1 MGKKVY
7 TGNAFL
13 DKLNAGPYVKNPKY
27 NPKTKAGRTQPSVLL
42 DTTPGDIYGGS
53 LTNANDVRGRLKF
66 SNTDLGLTTEEFENM
81 LDKGITPSPYN
92 SQKEMDTAYAKNQ
105 SAFAQFGNFLMQ
117 AAVGEIILGTLEGF
131 GNIADGII
139 NTFTGDNYGV
149 NPYTKFMADAKENLK
164 KKFEIHQENPNASFQ
179 FGDFGWWMNG
189 AVNTATTV
197 SLLLPAAGWA
207 KGISLLGKVS
217 GVNKVGRMATRGIS
231 RGIAKATTRNAK
243 NLNKF
248 NAINATGG
256 LRDLNTLRSVA
267 SKASKIEKGILYGS
281 AAIGQATLSRAG
293 ESFLEAKEVFSDIE
307 TKTAEN
313 LQEMIDADAKNGTN
327 EFVKFIENNPQ
338 FKHSDG
344 TIMSVEEIAREIA
357 RQSANK
363 TFYNDWWMLANDV
376 VQYLALGSVWGK
388 YAKRTPKA
396 RERIAAKN
404 QQRILGG
411 AKQEELIKDNFLNR
425 AKENIKFAL
434 KHPLQSPLQ
443 TIVTEGFEE
452 VYQGIQIEKGKE
464 IYDKYFDE
472 NFTPRTLSSYLTDS
486 HIWEQGFWGA
496 LGGVAFNY
504 AHSKLSD
511 IKKAVQSIK
520 NKKTMTAE
528 DYERWKRSDD
538 KIAIEQINNTTNRIR
553 EFVANMEMIEHG
565 ENPYKAKIDESNGR
579 RIIKDGELLF
589 ENIATET
596 EKDALKQRAIQEFI
610 DNTTVDAVDYGIYDL
625 MKEIISSNEFDKF
638 IADNGLQRTE
648 ADAALSQQIVRRME
662 EVSGIYESALTDVNA
677 IVDDPNPYII
687 IAAARNITRNKL
699 AVSDI
704 DYKIGLADIDLANEN
719 INEENYDNYISNQL
733 YNTFNKY
740 LFNIQNDIKNLDKAY
755 EDGKIGYT
763 AYHTNKQELIS
774 LANNLL
780 NYIQNNTEQGALD
793 EIKEELNTYIKD
805 EDIDNIFKVWNNFT
819 VDYSRTLNNK
829 NKPSETISNIIK
841 DKIKLQLQKVYLESK
856 IPANRKEYQDIYD
869 AFSVSMDAITIKKI
883 NSYIDD
889 IKKYLRNS
897 KDLEYAIYEILDE
910 ETKDKKLNE
919 ALKFLKYG
927 YYSLSEDK
935 IKDKGQLF
943 IDAQIEAVIEGVRKE
958 RKEAQQTRQEGE
970 EFGTPLPEE
979 TNEDTEQEVS
989 DGAVTDISPSTG
1001 NNTEAVIINT
1011 NNNKQTGNAVADNI
1025 QFPVEGNNESAGQI
1039 TSDEEIIIIDDD
1051 IPVYEEKDEEL
1062 TEQQL
1067 KEQAAIAEQDKAGV
1081 NKVDIESIAYITKA
1095 FYSEQGRIDNIT
1107 KDLLNGDTK
1116 SYDKFIQELVDF
1128 LVTRGYNKRAAEV
1141 SAKNQFTNIVASFA
1155 ANDNKSLFN
1164 KLAKQLAIGF
1174 GENSA
1179 KKYSVTELLDG
1190 AGINETIKEFIDKYA
1205 RIVELEQLE
1214 DGRYVVNMQS
1224 LFDYLLNN
1232 ENIDIRTASY
1242 IYNNINNFIARNDE
1256 SKYIF
1261 TGFYES
1267 NNLTATEFFNRLREQ
1282 KARVIQ
1288 SMNEVHISPIEP
1300 EHRGKQ
1306 YTKALELVGSGKAK
1320 AYVKQQR
1327 DSYGYVSNLAVYVD
1341 IVEKGKKIPV
1351 KVGILRTVET
1361 NSDLTNIHTLSHYS
1375 GFANTININPNGD
1388 VSLDC
1393 DKLFYSLIERKAE
1406 DVDARQLHNIL
1417 VNYYITVTDIMKR
1430 LSEGKIKETQANKEL
1445 AEAMPEDTAK
1455 KLLNNPYIK
1464 DILNNGIYKV
1474 YDSYNKKDI
1483 EKARI
1488 IAKNISR
1495 ILFYDQHFDET
1506 DPTNKA
1512 TNNMALDKRT
1522 MRTSYEQWKQKVY
1535 VNYVN
1540 TYELQKQ
1547 LNNEDSQVDINL
1559 NVPYYTVLNTVPSH
1573 DKNINIA
1580 NAGFDTNPNSDTY
1593 TPFVIIN
1600 DKGYLIG
1607 EDGTNYGMADISMG
1621 KNSIGFVVNQ
1631 DRNLTLVAYGVKAQD
1646 ISQKEIVKAIRQEI
1660 KNIIV
1665 KQFNNTINNTHES
1678 NFEDIR
1684 YRLEEL
1690 FGIGGLFNFNKV
1702 PGKLG
1707 VRVIRPSSGRFI
1719 TIQALVNNEYIDAIT
1734 FFSKNKY
1741 GSNSH
1746 GIGIYNFNKGEQDY
1760 YNNLKD
1766 VENIINNLIDFLTKR
1781 VEINRTQSVINNKTS
1796 TGNIPKFFSR
1806 KDGKFII
1813 HLDKQDFVYQNY
1825 GDFIIQN
1832 EGFTTN
1838 VDGSKGSF
1846 TTGYLN
1852 EDSLTIDAVVRDS
1865 SEAKQVNN
1873 TDVSDLLFTDLSDN
1887 RKTVKTEDV
1896 LRAAG
1901 VDNDT
1906 IKVLRGKSIGKTL
1919 VTDTV
1924 RPVRED
1930 KDDAYAYFNKEDKYI
1945 YITPKGAA
1953 AMNGNPRNAVRLIL
1967 HENIHR
1973 LFNDNSNLTDA
1984 QRQRIIRE
1992 LKEVYNYTLTQ
2003 LEKDKDSGKID
2014 YKTYTAIINVFNKAT
2029 SNNNDNTNMEE
2040 FLMECLT
2047 QKVIAEYLNN
2057 TEYHSEVN
2065 IDGIPKTKKSIFQK
2079 LMDILLNLLGINNQR
2094 IKNNSILAREYM
2106 ILSRTSNDTDAGL
2119 FNKPT
2124 TEVIT
2129 DVTHIK
2135 PVEPIIDDIK
2145 FPGEESIYNEYP
2157 YNPDD
2162 IDTKFDN
2169 DIESFARTELIE
2181 ETTAAEIYATPI
2193 ANGATDNAF
2202 GVRVVNNLSEFVNS
2216 FPVQYRA
2223 SIQQILA
2230 ENELNF
2236 TCQ

>member
-13 DKLNAGPYVKNPKY
+13 DKLNAGPYVKNPNY

-42 DTTPGDIYGGS
+42 DTTPGDIYRGS
-53 LTNANDVRGRLKF
+53 LTNANNIRGRLKF
-66 SNTDLGLTTEEFENM
+66 SNTDLGLTVEDFENI

-92 SQKEMDTAYAKNQ
+92 SQREMEIAYAKNQ
-105 SAFAQFGNFLMQ
+105 SAFEQFGNFLMQ
-117 AAVGEIILGTLEGF
+117 AAVGEIVLGTLEGF

-164 KKFEIHQENPNASFQ
+164 KKFEIHQENPGASFQ

-189 AVNTATTV
+189 AVNAATTL
-197 SLLLPAAGWA
+197 SLLIPAAGWA
-207 KGISLLGKVS
+207 KGISLLGKASKVS
-217 GVNKVGRMATRGIS
+217 KVGRMATRGIS
-231 RGIAKATTRNAK
+231 RGIAKATTKNAK

-267 SKASKIEKGILYGS
+267 SKAGKIEKGILYGS
-281 AAIGQATLSRAG
+281 SAIGQATLSRAG

-307 TKTAEN
+307 TKTVEN
-313 LQEMIDADAKNGTN
+313 LQAMIDADTKNGTN
-327 EFVKFIENNPQ
+327 EFAKFIENNPQ
-338 FKHSDG
+338 FKHPDG
-344 TIMSVEEIAREIA
+344 TIMSVEEIAKEIA

-363 TFYNDWWMLANDV
+363 TFYNDWWMLANDI

-388 YAKRTPKA
+388 HARRTPKA

-411 AKQEELIKDNFLNR
+411 AKQEDLIKDNFLNR
-425 AKENIKFAL
+425 TKENIKFAL

-452 VYQGIQIEKGKE
+452 VYQGIQTEKGKE
-464 IYDKYFDE
+464 VYDKYFDE

-504 AHSKLSD
+504 AHSKLGD
-511 IKKAVQSIK
+511 VKKAVQSIK

-553 EFVANMEMIEHG
+553 EFVANMEMIERG
-565 ENPYKAKIDESNGR
+565 ENPYKAKIDESNGK

-589 ENIATET
+589 ENITTET
-596 EKDALKQRAIQEFI
+596 EKDVLKQRTIQEFI
-610 DNTTVDAVDYGIYDL
+610 DNTTVDAIDYGIYDL
-625 MKEIISSNEFDKF
+625 MKEIIGSNEFDKF

-677 IVDDPNPYII
+677 IVDNPNPYIT
-687 IAAARNITRNKL
+687 IAAARNITRNRL
-699 AVSDI
+699 SINDI

-719 INEENYDNYISNQL
+719 VNEENYDNYINNQL

-755 EDGKIGYT
+755 EDGKISYT
-763 AYHTNKQELIS
+763 AHHINKQELITLS
-774 LANNLL
+774 NNLL
-780 NYIQNNTEQGALD
+780 NYIQNNTEQGALN
-793 EIKEELNTYIKD
+793 EIKEELSTYIEN
-805 EDIDNIFKVWNNFT
+805 EDIDNVFAVWNSFAAN
-819 VDYSRTLNNK
+819 YSRQINAK
-829 NKPSETISNIIK
+829 DKPSETISNIIK
-841 DKIKLQLQKVYLESK
+841 NKIKLQLQKVYLESK
-856 IPANRKEYQDIYD
+856 IPANREEYQNIYD
-869 AFSVSMDAITIKKI
+869 AFSMSMDAMAIKRI
-883 NSYIDD
+883 NSYIDN

-897 KDLEYAIYEILDE
+897 EDLETAINKVLNE
-910 ETKDKKLNE
+910 ETEDEKLNE

-927 YYSLSEDK
+927 YYSLSKDK
-935 IKDKGQLF
+935 IKDKGQFF

-958 RKEAQQTRQEGE
+958 RKEAQQARQEGE

-979 TNEDTEQEVS
+979 TNEDTKQEVS
-989 DGAVTDISPSTG
+989 DGTVTDVSPSTG
-1001 NNTEAVIINT
+1001 NDTETVATDID
-1011 NNNKQTGNAVADNI
+1011 NNEQTGNVVTATN

-1039 TSDEEIIIIDDD
+1039 TSDEEIIIDDN

-1155 ANDNKSLFN
+1155 ANDSKSLFN

-1190 AGINETIKEFIDKYA
+1190 AGLNETIKEFIDEYA
-1205 RIVELEQLE
+1205 RLVELEQLE

-1242 IYNNINNFIARNDE
+1242 IYNNINDFIARNDE

-1288 SMNEVHISPIEP
+1288 SMDEVHISPIEP

-1327 DSYGYVSNLAVYVD
+1327 DSYGHVSNLAVYVD

-1361 NSDLTNIHTLSHYS
+1361 NGDLTNISTLSHYS

-1393 DKLFYSLIERKAE
+1393 DKLFYALIERKAE
-1406 DVDARQLHNIL
+1406 DVDARQLYNIL
-1417 VNYYITVTDIMKR
+1417 VNYYITVTDISKR
-1430 LSEGKIKETQANKEL
+1430 LSEGKIKEIEANREL
-1445 AEAMPEDTAK
+1445 GAAMPEDTAK

-1474 YDSYNKKDI
+1474 YDAHNKKDI

-1488 IAKNISR
+1488 IAKSISR
-1495 ILFYDQHFDET
+1495 ILFYDQHFDDT

-1512 TNNMALDKRT
+1512 TNTMALDKRT

-1547 LNNEDSQVDINL
+1547 LNNDDAQVDINL
-1559 NVPYYTVLNTVPSH
+1559 NVPYYTVLNTVPSP

-1580 NAGFDTNPNSDTY
+1580 KAGFDINPDSDTY
-1593 TPFVIIN
+1593 TPFVIVN

-1660 KNIIV
+1660 KNIII
-1665 KQFNNTINNTHES
+1665 KQFNNTIDNTHES

-1684 YRLEEL
+1684 YRIEEL

-1702 PGKLG
+1702 SNKLG
-1707 VRVIRPSSGRFI
+1707 IRIIRPSSGNFI
-1719 TIQALVNNEYIDAIT
+1719 TIQALIDDKYIDAIT
-1734 FFSKNKY
+1734 FFSKNTN

-1746 GIGIYNFNKGEQDY
+1746 AIGIYNFDKGKQDY
-1760 YNNLKD
+1760 HNNLTD
-1766 VENIINNLIDFLTKR
+1766 IENRINTFIEFLTKR

-1796 TGNIPKFFSR
+1796 TGNTPKLFSR

-1813 HLDKQDFVYQNY
+1813 HLGGQDFVYKNY

-1846 TTGYLN
+1846 TIGYLN

-1873 TDVSDLLFTDLSDN
+1873 TDVSDLLFANLSDD

-1924 RPVRED
+1924 RPDKKD
-1930 KDDAYAYFNKEDKYI
+1930 KDDAYAYYDKDDKHI
-1945 YITPKGAA
+1945 YITSKGAA
-1953 AMNGNPRNAVRLIL
+1953 VMNGNPRNAIRLIL

-1973 LFNDNSNLTDA
+1973 LFNDNSNLTDV

-1992 LKEVYNYTLTQ
+1992 LKEVYNYTIAQ
-2003 LEKDKDSGKID
+2003 LEKDKDSGKIA
-2014 YKTYTAIINVFNKAT
+2014 YKTYAAIINCFNKAT
-2029 SNNNDNTNMEE
+2029 SNNNDSTNMEE

-2047 QKVIAEYLNN
+2047 QKVIADYLNN

-2106 ILSRTSNDTDAGL
+2106 ILSRTSNATDAGL

-2124 TEVIT
+2124 TEVT
-2129 DVTHIK
+2129 ADVTPIK
-2135 PVEPIIDDIK
+2135 PVEPIVDDSK
-2145 FPGEESIYNEYP
+2145 LPGEDLIYNSND

-2162 IDTKFDN
+2162 TDTIFD
-2169 DIESFARTELIE
+2169 DDVESFAKTDLIQ

-2202 GVRVVNNLSEFVNS
+2202 GIRVVNNLSEFVNS
-2216 FPVQYRA
+2216 FPVQYRG

>member
-13 DKLNAGPYVKNPKY
+13 DKLSAGPYVKNPNY

-42 DTTPGDIYGGS
+42 NTTPGDIYGGS
-53 LTNANDVRGRLKF
+53 LTNANDIRGRLKF
-66 SNTDLGLTTEEFENM
+66 SNTDLGLTAKEFEDSIKN
-81 LDKGITPSPYN
+81 GFTPSPYN

-105 SAFAQFGNFLMQ
+105 SAFEQFGNFLMQ
-117 AAVGEIILGTLEGF
+117 AGVGEMILGTLEGF

-139 NTFTGDNYGV
+139 NTFTGDNYNR

-164 KKFEIHQENPNASFQ
+164 KKFEIHQENPGATFQ

-189 AVNTATTV
+189 LVNTATTV
-197 SLLLPAAGWA
+197 SLMLPAAGWA
-207 KGISLLGKVS
+207 KGISTLGKIS
-217 GVNKVGRMATRGIS
+217 GVNKAGRMVTRGVS

-248 NAINATGG
+248 DAINATGG
-256 LRDLNTLRSVA
+256 LRDLNTLRTVA
-267 SKASKIEKGILYGS
+267 SKAGKIEKGMLYGS
-281 AAIGQATLSRAG
+281 AAISQAALSRAG

-307 TKTAEN
+307 TKTTEN
-313 LQEMIDADAKNGTN
+313 LQAMIDADAKNGTN
-327 EFVKFIENNPQ
+327 EFAKFIENNPQ
-338 FKHSDG
+338 FKHPDG
-344 TIMSVEEIAREIA
+344 TIMSVDEIAKEIA

-363 TFYNDWWMLANDV
+363 TFYNDWWMLANDI

-388 YAKRTPKA
+388 HARRTPKA

-411 AKQEELIKDNFLNR
+411 AKPEELIKDNFLNR
-425 AKENIKFAL
+425 AKENLKFAV
-434 KHPLQSPLQ
+434 KNPLESPLQ

-464 IYDKYFDE
+464 VYDKYFDK
-472 NFTPRTLSSYLTDS
+472 NFTPRTLSSYLTDWS
-486 HIWEQGFWGA
+486 IWEQGFWGA

-504 AHSKLSD
+504 AHSKLGD
-511 IKKAVQSIK
+511 VKKAVQSIK

-553 EFVANMEMIEHG
+553 EFIANMEMIERG
-565 ENPYKAKIDESNGR
+565 ENPYKAKVDESNGR

-625 MKEIISSNEFDKF
+625 MKEIIGSNEFDKF

-648 ADAALSQQIVRRME
+648 ADAALSQQIVKRME

-677 IVDDPNPYII
+677 IVDDPNPYIT
-687 IAAARNITRNKL
+687 IAAARNITRTKL
-699 AVSDI
+699 AINDI

-719 INEENYDNYISNQL
+719 VNGANYDKYINKQL
-733 YNTFNKY
+733 YDTFNKY
-740 LFNIQNDIKNLDKAY
+740 LLSIQTDIKNLDEAY
-755 EDGKIGYT
+755 YDGKISLA
-763 AYHTNKQELIS
+763 AYRTNKEELIA

-780 NYIQNNTEQGALD
+780 IYIKNNTEQGALD
-793 EIKEELNTYIKD
+793 EIKEKLNAYIKD
-805 EDIDNIFKVWNNFT
+805 EDIDNVFAVWNSFAA
-819 VDYSRTLNNK
+819 DYSRKVNAK
-829 NKPSETISNIIK
+829 DKPSETISNIIK

-856 IPANRKEYQDIYD
+856 IPSNRKEYQNIYD
-869 AFSVSMDAITIKKI
+869 AFSMSMDAMTIKRI

-889 IKKYLRNS
+889 VKKYLRNS
-897 KDLEYAIYEILDE
+897 EDLEIAINKVLTERTE
-910 ETKDKKLNE
+910 DKKLNE

-935 IKDKGQLF
+935 VKDKGQVF

-958 RKEAQQTRQEGE
+958 REEAQQDIKEGE

-979 TNEDTEQEVS
+979 TGEDTKQDTS
-989 DGAVTDISPSTG
+989 DEEVTDDSPSTG
-1001 NNTEAVIINT
+1001 NGTEPVLIVND
-1011 NNNKQTGNAVADNI
+1011 NDEQTGNAVTDNG
-1025 QFPVEGNNESAGQI
+1025 QSPVEGTDEAAGQI
-1039 TSDEEIIIIDDD
+1039 TADEDIIIDND
-1051 IPVYEEKDEEL
+1051 IPVYEEKDVEF

-1081 NKVDIESIAYITKA
+1081 NKVDIDSIAYITKA

-1107 KDLLNGDTK
+1107 KDLLNNDTK

-1128 LVTRGYNKRAAEV
+1128 LVTRGYDKRVAEV
-1141 SAKNQFTNIVASFA
+1141 SAKNQFANIVASFA
-1155 ANDNKSLFN
+1155 TNDNKSLFN

-1174 GENSA
+1174 GENGA

-1190 AGINETIKEFIDKYA
+1190 AGLNETVKEFVDEYA

-1242 IYNNINNFIARNDE
+1242 IYNNINDFIARNDE

-1288 SMNEVHISPIEP
+1288 SMDEVHISPIEP

-1327 DSYGYVSNLAVYVD
+1327 DSYGYVSNLSVYVD
-1341 IVEKGKKIPV
+1341 IVEKGKRVPV

-1361 NSDLTNIHTLSHYS
+1361 NNDLSSIHTLSHYS
-1375 GFANTININPNGD
+1375 GFANTINVNPNGN

-1393 DKLFYSLIERKAE
+1393 DKLFYALIERKAE
-1406 DVDARQLHNIL
+1406 DVEARQLYNIL
-1417 VNYYITVTDIMKR
+1417 VNYYITVTDIRKR
-1430 LSEGKIKETQANKEL
+1430 LSEGKIKEVEANKEL
-1445 AEAMPEDTAK
+1445 AAAMPEDTAK
-1455 KLLNNPYIK
+1455 KLLNNSYIK
-1464 DILNNGIYKV
+1464 DILNTGVYKIYDV
-1474 YDSYNKKDI
+1474 HNKKDV

-1488 IAKNISR
+1488 IAKSISR

-1522 MRTSYEQWKQKVY
+1522 MRNSYEQWKQKVY

-1547 LNNEDSQVDINL
+1547 LNNDDAQVDINL
-1559 NVPYYTVLNTVPSH
+1559 NVPYYTVLNTVPSP

-1580 NAGFDTNPNSDTY
+1580 NAGFDINPDSDTY
-1593 TPFVIIN
+1593 TPFVIVN
-1600 DKGYLIG
+1600 KQGYYIG
-1607 EDGTNYGMADISMG
+1607 EDGTNYGMAVIGVDHR
-1621 KNSIGFVVNQ
+1621 SIGFLVSN
-1631 DRNLTLVAYGVKAQD
+1631 DRGMPLTALGVKAQD
-1646 ISQKEIVKAIRQEI
+1646 ISQKEIAKAIKQEL
-1660 KNIIV
+1660 KNIFV
-1665 KQFNNTINNTHES
+1665 KQFNNTINDNHES
-1678 NFEDIR
+1678 TFEDIR
-1684 YRLEEL
+1684 DRIEEL
-1690 FGIGGLFNFNKV
+1690 FGVGALFNFNKV

-1707 VRVIRPSSGRFI
+1707 VIVRRPSSGRFI

-1734 FFSKNKY
+1734 FFSKNKD
-1741 GSNSH
+1741 GSNGHS
-1746 GIGIYNFNKGEQDY
+1746 IGIYNFDKGKQDY
-1760 YNNLKD
+1760 YDNIKD
-1766 VENIINNLIDFLTKR
+1766 IEKRINDFIDFLTTR
-1781 VEINRTQSVINNKTS
+1781 VEINRTESVVTNKTS
-1796 TGNIPKFFSR
+1796 TGNTPKFFSR

-1813 HLDKQDFVYQNY
+1813 HLGGQDFVYKNY

-1846 TTGYLN
+1846 TIGYLN

-1865 SEAKQVNN
+1865 SEVKQVNN
-1873 TDVSDLLFTDLSDN
+1873 TDVSDLLFADLSDN

-1901 VDNDT
+1901 VDDDT

-1919 VTDTV
+1919 VVDTV
-1924 RPVRED
+1924 RPVKED
-1930 KDDAYAYFNKEDKYI
+1930 RDDAYAYFNKEDKNI

-1973 LFNDNSNLTDA
+1973 LFNDDSNLTDA

-2029 SNNNDNTNMEE
+2029 SNNNDNLNMEE

-2047 QKVIAEYLNN
+2047 QKVIADYLNN

-2065 IDGIPKTKKSIFQK
+2065 IDGIPKAKKSIFQK

-2106 ILSRTSNDTDAGL
+2106 ILSRTSNATDAGL

-2124 TEVIT
+2124 NEIT
-2129 DVTHIK
+2129 TDITPIK
-2135 PVEPIIDDIK
+2135 PIEPIIDDSK
-2145 FPGEESIYNEYP
+2145 LPGEDLIDIEDYYIS
-2157 YNPDD
+2157 DD
-2162 IDTKFDN
+2162 TDTIFDD

-2202 GVRVVNNLSEFVNS
+2202 GVRVVNNLSEFINS
-2216 FPVQYRA
+2216 FPVQYRD

>member
-53 LTNANDVRGRLKF
+53 ITNANNIRGRLKF
-66 SNTDLGLTTEEFENM
+66 SNTDLGLTSENFENM

-92 SQKEMDTAYAKNQ
+92 SQKEMDTTYAKNQ

-164 KKFEIHQENPNASFQ
+164 KKFEIHQENPGASFQ

-189 AVNTATTV
+189 LVNTATTV
-197 SLLLPAAGWA
+197 SLMLPAAGWA

-217 GVNKVGRMATRGIS
+217 RVNKIGKMATRGIS
-231 RGIAKATTRNAK
+231 RGIAKATTKNAK
-243 NLNKF
+243 NLNRF
-248 NAINATGG
+248 DAINATGG

-267 SKASKIEKGILYGS
+267 SKAGKIEKGILYGS

-307 TKTAEN
+307 AKTTEN
-313 LQEMIDADAKNGTN
+313 LQSMIEADTKNGTN
-327 EFVKFIENNPQ
+327 EFAKFIENNPQ
-338 FKHSDG
+338 FKHPDG

-376 VQYLALGSVWGK
+376 VQYLALGSIWGK
-388 YAKRTPKA
+388 HARRTPKA

-425 AKENIKFAL
+425 AKENLKFAL
-434 KHPLQSPLQ
+434 KHPLESPLQ

-464 IYDKYFDE
+464 VYDKYFDK

-553 EFVANMEMIEHG
+553 EFIANMEMIERN

-596 EKDALKQRAIQEFI
+596 EKDALKQRTIQEFI

-625 MKEIISSNEFDKF
+625 MKEIIGSNEFDKF

-648 ADAALSQQIVRRME
+648 ADAALSQQIVKRME
-662 EVSGIYESALTDVNA
+662 EVSGIYEAALTDVNA
-677 IVDDPNPYII
+677 IIDDPNPYIT
-687 IAAARNITRNKL
+687 IAAARNITRNRL
-699 AVSDI
+699 AINDT
-704 DYKIGLADIDLANEN
+704 DYKIGLVDIDLANKN
-719 INEENYDNYISNQL
+719 IDEENYNNYINNQL
-733 YNTFNKY
+733 YNTLNNY
-740 LFNIQNDIKNLDKAY
+740 LFSIQNDINKLDKAY
-755 EDGKIGYT
+755 DDGKISYA
-763 AYHTNKQELIS
+763 AYDINKQELIS

-793 EIKEELNTYIKD
+793 EIKEELSAYIKD
-805 EDIDNIFKVWNNFT
+805 EDINNIFAVWNSFVT
-819 VDYSRTLNNK
+819 DYSRTINNE

-856 IPANRKEYQDIYD
+856 IPTNKKEFQDIYD
-869 AFSVSMDAITIKKI
+869 AFSISMDAVTIKRI

-897 KDLEYAIYEILDE
+897 EDLEYAIYKVLDA
-910 ETKDKKLNE
+910 ETEDKKLNE

-927 YYSLSEDK
+927 YYSLSEDRV
-935 IKDKGQLF
+935 KDKGQFF
-943 IDAQIEAVIEGVRKE
+943 IDAQIEAVIEGVRRE
-958 RKEAQQTRQEGE
+958 RNETQQTRQEAE
-970 EFGTPLPEE
+970 DFGTPLPEVID
-979 TNEDTEQEVS
+979 EDTEQDVS
-989 DGAVTDISPSTG
+989 NEEIINNSPSTG
-1001 NNTEAVIINT
+1001 NDTETITIDINDDE
-1011 NNNKQTGNAVADNI
+1011 QTGNTVADNN

-1039 TSDEEIIIIDDD
+1039 TSDEEIVIDND

-1128 LVTRGYNKRAAEV
+1128 LVNRGYNKRVAEV

-1190 AGINETIKEFIDKYA
+1190 AGLNETIKEFIDEYA

-1214 DGRYVVNMQS
+1214 DGRFVINMQS
-1224 LFDYLLNN
+1224 IFDYLLNN

-1242 IYNNINNFIARNDE
+1242 IYNNINDFIARNDE

-1267 NNLTATEFFNRLREQ
+1267 NNSTATEFFNRLREQ
-1282 KARVIQ
+1282 KARIIQ

-1327 DSYGYVSNLAVYVD
+1327 DSYGHVSNLAVYVD
-1341 IVEKGKKIPV
+1341 IIEKGKKIPI

-1375 GFANTININPNGD
+1375 GFANTININPKGD

-1393 DKLFYSLIERKAE
+1393 DKLFYALIERKAE
-1406 DVDARQLHNIL
+1406 DVDARQLYNIL
-1417 VNYYITVTDIMKR
+1417 INYYITVTDIRKR
-1430 LSEGKIKETQANKEL
+1430 LSEGKIKEAQANKEL
-1445 AEAMPEDTAK
+1445 AAAMPEDIAK
-1455 KLLNNPYIK
+1455 KLLNNNYIK
-1464 DILNNGIYKV
+1464 DILDNDVYKV
-1474 YDSYNKKDI
+1474 YDTHNKKDI
-1483 EKARI
+1483 E
-1488 IAKNISR
+1488 S
-1495 ILFYDQHFDET
+1495 
-1506 DPTNKA
+1506 
-1512 TNNMALDKRT
+1512 
-1522 MRTSYEQWKQKVY
+1522 
-1535 VNYVN
+1535 
-1540 TYELQKQ
+1540 
-1547 LNNEDSQVDINL
+1547 
-1559 NVPYYTVLNTVPSH
+1559 
-1573 DKNINIA
+1573 
-1580 NAGFDTNPNSDTY
+1580 
-1593 TPFVIIN
+1593 
-1600 DKGYLIG
+1600 
-1607 EDGTNYGMADISMG
+1607 
-1621 KNSIGFVVNQ
+1621 
-1631 DRNLTLVAYGVKAQD
+1631 
-1646 ISQKEIVKAIRQEI
+1646 
-1660 KNIIV
+1660 
-1665 KQFNNTINNTHES
+1665 
-1678 NFEDIR
+1678 
-1684 YRLEEL
+1684 
-1690 FGIGGLFNFNKV
+1690 
-1702 PGKLG
+1702 
-1707 VRVIRPSSGRFI
+1707 
-1719 TIQALVNNEYIDAIT
+1719 
-1734 FFSKNKY
+1734 
-1741 GSNSH
+1741 
-1746 GIGIYNFNKGEQDY
+1746 
-1760 YNNLKD
+1760 
-1766 VENIINNLIDFLTKR
+1766 
-1781 VEINRTQSVINNKTS
+1781 
-1796 TGNIPKFFSR
+1796 
-1806 KDGKFII
+1806 
-1813 HLDKQDFVYQNY
+1813 
-1825 GDFIIQN
+1825 
-1832 EGFTTN
+1832 
-1838 VDGSKGSF
+1838 
-1846 TTGYLN
+1846 
-1852 EDSLTIDAVVRDS
+1852 
-1865 SEAKQVNN
+1865 
-1873 TDVSDLLFTDLSDN
+1873 
-1887 RKTVKTEDV
+1887 
-1896 LRAAG
+1896 
-1901 VDNDT
+1901 
-1906 IKVLRGKSIGKTL
+1906 
-1919 VTDTV
+1919 
-1924 RPVRED
+1924 
-1930 KDDAYAYFNKEDKYI
+1930 
-1945 YITPKGAA
+1945 
-1953 AMNGNPRNAVRLIL
+1953 
-1967 HENIHR
+1967 
-1973 LFNDNSNLTDA
+1973 
-1984 QRQRIIRE
+1984 
-1992 LKEVYNYTLTQ
+1992 
-2003 LEKDKDSGKID
+2003 
-2014 YKTYTAIINVFNKAT
+2014 
-2029 SNNNDNTNMEE
+2029 
-2040 FLMECLT
+2040 
-2047 QKVIAEYLNN
+2047 
-2057 TEYHSEVN
+2057 
-2065 IDGIPKTKKSIFQK
+2065 
-2079 LMDILLNLLGINNQR
+2079 
-2094 IKNNSILAREYM
+2094 
-2106 ILSRTSNDTDAGL
+2106 
-2119 FNKPT
+2119 
-2124 TEVIT
+2124 
-2129 DVTHIK
+2129 
-2135 PVEPIIDDIK
+2135 
-2145 FPGEESIYNEYP
+2145 
-2157 YNPDD
+2157 
-2162 IDTKFDN
+2162 
-2169 DIESFARTELIE
+2169 
-2181 ETTAAEIYATPI
+2181 
-2193 ANGATDNAF
+2193 
-2202 GVRVVNNLSEFVNS
+2202 
-2216 FPVQYRA
+2216 
-2223 SIQQILA
+2223 
-2230 ENELNF
+2230 
-2236 TCQ
+2236 